1 MAVITI
7 SRELGSGGA
16 EIARQVAQRL
26 GYEFVDKRTIEGIFR
41 QYGLTKFDEV
51 YMSTPGILDLV
62 DQDNLLIVSMLN
74 EILEAVAQ
82 RGNIVI
88 LGRGG
93 FAVLGDCAD
102 VLKVRIQAP
111 LAARAQRVMARENL
125 RELAAAEERINED
138 DKMHRKWVQ
147 TFYNRRWDDET
158 SFDLILDT
166 GALSIEAAVEEII
179 AAVGA
184 MEKEPAADPAAT
196 TAGLKVDP
204 VLADAVSNVMA
215 SPLPALPNEK

>member
-7 SRELGSGGA
+7 SRQLGSGGA
-16 EIARQVAQRL
+16 EVARQVAQGL

-93 FAVLGDCAD
+93 FAVLSDCVD

-111 LAARAQRVMARENL
+111 PAVRAQRIMAREHL
-125 RELAAAEERINED
+125 RDLAAAEERINED

-147 TFYNRRWDDET
+147 TFYNRRWDDES
-158 SFDLILDT
+158 SFDLVIDT
-166 GALSIEAAVEEII
+166 GAIGIDAAVEEVL
-179 AAVGA
+179 AAARA
-184 MEKEPAADPAAT
+184 MAKEPAADPATT

-204 VLADAVSNVMA
+204 VLVDAIVKVLA

>member
-1 MAVITI
+1 MAVIAI

-16 EIARQVAQRL
+16 EIAKAVAQKL

-51 YMSTPGILDLV
+51 YTSTPGILDLV

-74 EILEAVAQ
+74 EILEGVAQ

-93 FAVLGDCAD
+93 FAVLSDCAD

-111 LAARAQRVMARENL
+111 LEVRARRVMARENL
-125 RELAAAEERINED
+125 RDLAAAEERINED

-147 TFYNRRWDDET
+147 TYYNRRWDDET

-166 GALSIEAAVEEII
+166 GALAIDVAVDEII
-179 AAVGA
+179 AAVRT
-184 MEKEPAADPAAT
+184 MVKEPSADPAST
-196 TAGLKVDP
+196 TAGLKIDP
-204 VLADAVSNVMA
+204 VLADAIANVMA
-215 SPLPALPNEK
+215 SPLPALPDER